1 MEFRN
6 NRNKEQT
13 NMIFGIRALAE
24 AIKAGKEIDK
34 VLVQSGLQ
42 GELFGELRTL
52 LKDNNIFAQYV
63 PQERLHKFTTK
74 NHQGVIAFLS
84 EIEYSKLDQILP
96 LVYEKGKVPLFLL
109 LDRITDV
116 RNFGAICR
124 TAECAGVD
132 AIIIPARGGAQI
144 NSDAIKT
151 SAGALHKIP
160 VCKEDNLKVAIHYL
174 KESGVKLV
182 ACTEKTNDFY
192 TKIDYTEP
200 VCIVLGSEEDGISS
214 EYLKLCDVK
223 AKLPLFGEIESLN
236 VSVAAGVILYEVVRQ
251 RS

>member
-6 NRNKEQT
+6 NRNKEQA

-34 VLVQSGLQ
+34 VMVQNGLQ

-63 PQERLHKFTTK
+63 PQERLYKITTK

-96 LVYEKGKVPLFLL
+96 MVYEKGKTPLFLL

-144 NSDAIKT
+144 NSDAIKNICWRIT
-151 SAGALHKIP
+151 QNTGL
-160 VCKEDNLKVAIHYL
+160 
-174 KESGVKLV
+174 
-182 ACTEKTNDFY
+182 
-192 TKIDYTEP
+192 
-200 VCIVLGSEEDGISS
+200 
-214 EYLKLCDVK
+214 
-223 AKLPLFGEIESLN
+223 
-236 VSVAAGVILYEVVRQ
+236 Q
-251 RS
+251 RR